1 MKNTHELIFLQNVY
15 MTTRRIYKSLERGLD
30 RGASEPEGEQ
40 SLRVARKLAVA
51 LEPKRSLDEIIT
63 ESGEYTHLSKA
74 APKAADSPPKARA
87 KDSNKSQ
94 RWPTSLPFKCE
105 YMKRDFRKATA
116 LADAHARLKSDHVIQ
131 NHENA
136 RNRWVFVRHYSEDGL
151 RQIRAHYS
159 KSSSKMVGE
168 DKDIALWS
176 YHN

>member
-1 MKNTHELIFLQNVY
+1 MMKNTHELIFLQNVY

-51 LEPKRSLDEIIT
+51 LEPKRSLEEIIT

-74 APKAADSPPKARA
+74 APKAAPKARA
-87 KDSNKSQ
+87 KDSSTSE
-94 RWPTSLPFKCE
+94 RWPTSLPFRCV
-105 YMKRDFRKATA
+105 YMKCDFKKATA
-116 LADAHARLKSDHVIQ
+116 LADAHARLKSDHVIP
-131 NHENA
+131 NHEHA

-168 DKDIALWS
+168 DGDIALWS